1 MTPHP
6 LATWVQ
12 LSVSPQRHAARR
24 RRRLRAARLL
34 RGAAARREADGVVEP
49 TAPPRIPAQ
58 RSRPVGL

>member
-34 RGAAARREADGVVEP
+34 LARREADGTVEP
-49 TAPPRIPAQ
+49 TSPPRIPAQ